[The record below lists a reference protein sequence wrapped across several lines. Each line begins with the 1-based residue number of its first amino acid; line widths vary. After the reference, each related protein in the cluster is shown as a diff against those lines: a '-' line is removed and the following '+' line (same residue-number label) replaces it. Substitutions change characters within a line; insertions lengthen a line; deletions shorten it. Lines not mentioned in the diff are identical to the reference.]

1 MHGSDRLQAV
11 LERLDLIEYADIFRK
26 EEIDDGNLHL
36 LTEAHLRG
44 IGIPLGP
51 ALQIMDAL
59 RGSRPTQ
66 GGSSLASL
74 PPQEWPPSVGVQFAT
89 SGDQRQIT
97 VLYCDLVQSTE
108 LTHLLGNERYA
119 TFFAEYLSTCAQI
132 VAQYDQ
138 EISELKGDGIGIYF
152 GLRKAREDDADQAVR
167 AAIEISQAVSKIPT
181 TAESNARCRIGIAT
195 GAVAVMSSQVF
206 GDVMNMASRLQHL
219 GGPGDIIVG
228 DSTRRICGDAFAF
241 FDLGCRNL
249 KGLRPQRVWRL
260 RGSLPGIS
268 RFQANQKPRLSPLT
282 GRDGELGTLRER
294 WRLASEGNAQV
305 IRIEGDAGIGKS
317 RLVRELMNEVASH
330 RHGVIQSYQCMLRR
344 QTAAYHP
351 LIEQLECMSGIQ
363 RNRSASENLEKLR
376 HLSSAWGVSSD
387 KSVEALAVLLRLTEA
402 PADGRLTGAE
412 FTDQIVEIFNAQL
425 KSISRRQPMLVVFED
440 VHWVDPSTADLL
452 TKIISFLRA
461 EALPVLVVLTH
472 RPIMHDDADAPKT
485 LVASL
490 TNEADGKQD
499 KRGSSTILKLYA
511 LKRHESFAIIKH
523 VAKHRELG
531 SSLLESIA
539 VRADDVPL
547 FIEEVTNYVLEFGK
561 LHDLDKRQPVLLER
575 IRPYLT
581 GRLDSL
587 GIAVKEVAQVGSV
600 IGRSFTSLLVSR
612 GLDCDADSLEP
623 RLDQLVQSELVY
635 KQGNGANAVYTFKH
649 VLVQDTIYASLFQKH
664 KRIFHRRIA
673 EALEREETV
682 ASEPDVLAWH
692 FTEAD
697 ESLKAITYWSR
708 AGEAAIARSAM
719 TEARRQF
726 EHGENLINKLS
737 KGRASLTS
745 QDSATLDSLELE
757 LLAGL
762 GATLWALEGS
772 SDQSLVTLCERVL
785 DLASKQGR
793 PDREFDA
800 HLALTNHYYVAGRIT
815 QAESHIRPCLSLAES
830 SQDSDQL
837 VSAHRIMGELAF
849 YLGDL
854 DCAIE
859 HLGRAIEH
867 YHVERQSALVLK
879 LGDDPGI
886 LARPYLALSLWLKG
900 EVGNAFKQCNEAI
913 AEAEKFGHEY
923 TLTQANFDTAWLHA
937 IARSFESAKMFAS
950 KSIELCSV
958 GKDEFRLYL
967 GCASVLRGWVM
978 TLEGNTTQGIKC
990 IKQGMPLIEDTDA
1003 GICLGCFLPW
1013 LAEGLGYAGEI
1024 EEGLKVIRNAQ
1035 ETATDH
1041 FYDAERL
1048 RIEGQ
1053 LRTHIDRDG
1062 ARRCFQAA
1070 IDASQKASMKSLELR
1085 AALALHDFQL
1095 SQDEKVD
1102 IGGLF
1107 GHLRPWIEGEIANAE
1122 IRRARKLL
1130 VE

>member
-1 MHGSDRLQAV
+1 LQGSDRLLA
-11 LERLDLIEYADIFRK
+11 LLDRLDLIEYADIFRK
-26 EEIDDGNLHL
+26 EKIDDGALHL
-36 LTEAHLRG
+36 LTEAYLRE

-51 ALQIMDAL
+51 ALQIMEAL
-59 RGSRPTQ
+59 RGSKPTEVA
-66 GGSSLASL
+66 SSLESWPL
-74 PPQEWPPSVGVQFAT
+74 PPSVGVQFAT

-97 VLYCDLVQSTE
+97 VLFCDIVQSTE
-108 LTHLLGNERYA
+108 LTHRLGNERYA

-138 EISELKGDGIGIYF
+138 EISELKGDGIGVYF

-167 AAIEISQAVSKIPT
+167 AAIEISQAVSKIAT
-181 TAESNARCRIGIAT
+181 SEGSNARCRIGIAT
-195 GAVAVMSSQVF
+195 GAVAVTNSQVF
-206 GDVMNMASRLQHL
+206 GDVMNLASRLQDL
-219 GGPGDIIVG
+219 GAPGDVILD
-228 DSTRRICGDAFAF
+228 DSTRRICGEAFGF
-241 FDLGCRNL
+241 IDLGYRDL
-249 KGLRPQRVWRL
+249 KGLGAQRIWRL
-260 RGSLPGIS
+260 GGYMPGIS
-268 RFQANQKPRLSPLT
+268 RFEATKKPRLSPLT
-282 GRDGELGTLRER
+282 GRDEELGALRER

-305 IRIEGDAGIGKS
+305 VHIEGDAGIGKS
-317 RLVRELMNEVASH
+317 RLVRELMDEVASH
-330 RHGVIQSYQCMLRR
+330 HSVIHYQCMLRR

-351 LIEQLECMSGIQ
+351 LIEQLERVSGIQ
-363 RNRSASENLEKLR
+363 RNRLASENLEKLQ
-376 HLSSAWGVSSD
+376 HLSSSWGISSD
-387 KSVEALAVLLRLTEA
+387 SSVQALAVLLGLPESA
-402 PADGRLTGAE
+402 ADGGLTGAE
-412 FTDQIVEIFNAQL
+412 FTDQIISAFTTQL
-425 KSISRRQPMLVVFED
+425 KSLSREEPVLVVFED

-452 TKIISFLRA
+452 TKLISFVRTESLS
-461 EALPVLVVLTH
+461 VLVVLTH
-472 RPIMHDDADAPKT
+472 RPIKHDDADGPKM
-485 LVASL
+485 LMAFL
-490 TNEADGKQD
+490 TSEVDATNG
-499 KRGSSTILKLYA
+499 LKLNS

-547 FIEEVTNYVLEFGK
+547 FVEEVTNYVLEFGK
-561 LHDLDKRQPVLLER
+561 LHDLDEHQPVLLER

-581 GRLDSL
+581 GRLDGL
-587 GIAVKEVAQVGSV
+587 GMAVKEVAQVGSV
-600 IGRSFTSLLVSR
+600 IGRSFTALLVSR
-612 GLDCDADSLEP
+612 GLDCDADSLQP
-623 RLDQLVQSELVY
+623 QLDQLVQSELLH
-635 KQGNGANAVYTFKH
+635 KQGNGPDAVYNFKH

-664 KRIFHRRIA
+664 KRIFHRRLA
-673 EALEREETV
+673 EALEREFPETV

-737 KGRASLTS
+737 KVRASLTS

-757 LLAGL
+757 LLGGL
-762 GATLWALEGS
+762 GAVLWALEGS
-772 SDQSLVTLCERVL
+772 SGQRLVTLCERVL
-785 DLASKQGR
+785 NLASKQGR
-793 PDREFDA
+793 SDREFDA
-800 HLALTNHYYVAGRIT
+800 HLALTNHYYVAGKIT
-815 QAESHIRPCLSLAES
+815 QAESHIRPCLSLADS
-830 SQDSDQL
+830 SQDPDQL
-837 VSAHRIMGELAF
+837 VSAHRIMGELSF

-854 DCAIE
+854 DRAIE
-859 HLGRAIEH
+859 HLSRAIEH

-913 AEAEKFGHEY
+913 AEAEKFGHEF
-923 TLTQANFDTAWLHA
+923 TLAQANFDIAWLHA
-937 IARSFESAKMFAS
+937 IGRNFESAKMFAS
-950 KSIELCSV
+950 KSIELCSN

-1013 LAEGLGYAGEI
+1013 LAEGLGHAGEI

-1053 LRTHIDRDG
+1053 LHTPIDGDE

-1070 IDASQKASMKSLELR
+1070 IEGSRKAGMKSLELR

-1095 SQDEKVD
+1095 SQDQKVD

-1107 GHLRPWIEGEIANAE
+1107 GHLRPWIESDIANAE
-1122 IRRARKLL
+1122 IRRARELF
-1130 VE
+1130 V

>member
-1 MHGSDRLQAV
+1 LHGSDRLQA
-11 LERLDLIEYADIFRK
+11 LLDRLDLIEYADIFRK
-26 EEIDDGNLHL
+26 EKIDDGNLHL
-36 LTEAHLRG
+36 LTEGYLRE
-44 IGIPLGP
+44 INIPLGP
-51 ALQIMDAL
+51 ALQILDAL
-59 RGSRPTQ
+59 KDWRPTP
-66 GGSSLASL
+66 GGSLL
-74 PPQEWPPSVGVQFAT
+74 PLPPSVGVQFAT
-89 SGDQRQIT
+89 SGDLRQIT

-108 LTHLLGNERYA
+108 LTRLLGYERYA

-138 EISELKGDGIGIYF
+138 EISELKGDGIGVYF

-181 TAESNARCRIGIAT
+181 TEESNASCRIGIAT

-206 GDVMNMASRLQHL
+206 GDVMNLASRLQHL
-219 GGPGDIIVG
+219 GAPGDVIVE
-228 DSTRRICGDAFAF
+228 DSTRRICGDAFEF
-241 FDLGCRNL
+241 IDLGYRDL
-249 KGLRPQRVWRL
+249 KGLGAQRVWRL
-260 RGSLPGIS
+260 GGYIPGIS
-268 RFQANQKPRLSPLT
+268 RFEAITKRRLSPLT
-282 GRDGELGTLRER
+282 GRDEELRALRDC
-294 WRLASEGNAQV
+294 WHLASEGSPQV

-317 RLVRELMNEVASH
+317 RLVRELMDEVASH
-330 RHGVIQSYQCMLRR
+330 HSVIHYQCMLRR

-351 LIEQLECMSGIQ
+351 LIEQLERMSGIR

-376 HLSSAWGVSSD
+376 HLSSAWGISD
-387 KSVEALAVLLRLTEA
+387 DNSVQALAVLLGLAESA
-402 PADGRLTGAE
+402 ADGTLTGAE
-412 FTDQIVEIFNAQL
+412 FSDQIVRVFTTQL
-425 KSISRRQPMLVVFED
+425 KSLSSRQPVLIVFED

-452 TKIISFLRA
+452 TKLISFIRA
-461 EALPVLVVLTH
+461 EALPVLVMLTH
-472 RPIMHDDADAPKT
+472 RPIMKDDADGPKM
-485 LVASL
+485 LMACL
-490 TNEADGKQD
+490 TSEADANHD
-499 KRGSSTILKLYA
+499 KCGSPTTLRLKA

-523 VAKHRELG
+523 VAKSRQLG
-531 SSLLESIA
+531 SGLLESIA
-539 VRADDVPL
+539 IRADDVPL
-547 FIEEVTNYVLEFGK
+547 FVEEVTNYVLEFGK
-561 LHDLDKRQPVLLER
+561 LHDLDEHQPVLLER

-581 GRLDSL
+581 GRLDGL
-587 GIAVKEVAQVGSV
+587 GMAVKEVAQVGSV
-600 IGRSFTSLLVSR
+600 IGRSFTALLVSR
-612 GLDCDADSLEP
+612 GLDCDSDSLQP
-623 RLDQLVQSELVY
+623 RLDQLVQSELVH
-635 KQGNGANAVYTFKH
+635 KQGNGPDAVYSFKH

-673 EALEREETV
+673 EALEREFPETV

-708 AGEAAIARSAM
+708 AGEAAISRSAM
-719 TEARRQF
+719 REARRQF

-737 KGRASLTS
+737 KVRASLAS

-757 LLAGL
+757 LLGGL

-772 SDQSLVTLCERVL
+772 SDQSLVTRYKRVL

-815 QAESHIRPCLSLAES
+815 EAESHIRPCLSLAES

-859 HLGRAIEH
+859 HLSRAIEH

-900 EVGNAFKQCNEAI
+900 EVGNAFKQCNEGI
-913 AEAEKFGHEY
+913 AEAEKFGHEF

-950 KSIELCSV
+950 KSIELCSNS
-958 GKDEFRLYL
+958 KDEFRLYL

-1013 LAEGLGYAGEI
+1013 LAEGLGHAGEI

-1070 IDASQKASMKSLELR
+1070 IDVGRKASMKSLELR

-1107 GHLRPWIEGEIANAE
+1107 GHLRPWIEGEVQNAE
-1122 IRRARKLL
+1122 MRRARKLL

>member
-1 MHGSDRLQAV
+1 MHASDRLQAV
-11 LERLDLIEYADIFRK
+11 LERLGLIEYADIFRK
-26 EEIDDGNLHL
+26 EGIDDGNLHL

-89 SGDQRQIT
+89 SSDQRQIT

-195 GAVAVMSSQVF
+195 GAVAVVSSQVF
-206 GDVMNMASRLQHL
+206 GDVMNLASRLQHL
-219 GGPGDIIVG
+219 GGPGDVIVG

-241 FDLGCRNL
+241 IDLGYQDL
-249 KGLRPQRVWRL
+249 KGLGAQRVWRL
-260 RGSLPGIS
+260 GGYIPGIS
-268 RFQANQKPRLSPLT
+268 RFEATQKPRLSPLT
-282 GRDGELGTLRER
+282 GRDEELGALRER

-305 IRIEGDAGIGKS
+305 MRIEGDAGIGKS

-330 RHGVIQSYQCMLRR
+330 QHGVIQSYQCMLRR

-351 LIEQLECMSGIQ
+351 LIEQLERMSGIQ

-376 HLSSAWGVSSD
+376 HLSSAWGISSD
-387 KSVEALAVLLRLTEA
+387 KSVQALAVLLGLAESA
-402 PADGRLTGAE
+402 ADGRLTGAE
-412 FTDQIVEIFNAQL
+412 FTDQIVSVFTTQL
-425 KSISRRQPMLVVFED
+425 KSLSRRQPMLVVFED

-452 TKIISFLRA
+452 TKLISFIRA

-472 RPIMHDDADAPKT
+472 RPIKHDDADGPKM
-485 LVASL
+485 LMACL
-490 TNEADGKQD
+490 TSEVDANND
-499 KRGSSTILKLYA
+499 KRGRPTILKLNA

-523 VAKHRELG
+523 VAKNRQLG

-547 FIEEVTNYVLEFGK
+547 FVEEVTNYVLEFGK
-561 LHDLDKRQPVLLER
+561 LHDLDEHQPVLLER

-581 GRLDSL
+581 GRLDGL
-587 GIAVKEVAQVGSV
+587 GVAVKEVAQVGSV
-600 IGRSFTSLLVSR
+600 IGRSFTALLVSR
-612 GLDCDADSLEP
+612 GLDCDSDSLQP
-623 RLDQLVQSELVY
+623 RLDQLVQSELVH
-635 KQGNGANAVYTFKH
+635 KQGNGPDAVYNFKH
-649 VLVQDTIYASLFQKH
+649 VLVQDTVYASLFQKH

-673 EALEREETV
+673 EALEREFPETV

-697 ESLKAITYWSR
+697 ELLKAITYWCR

-726 EHGENLINKLS
+726 EHGEDLINKLS
-737 KGRASLTS
+737 KGRASLTP
-745 QDSATLDSLELE
+745 QDSATLDNLELE

-762 GATLWALEGS
+762 GATVYPLEGS
-772 SDQSLVTLCERVL
+772 SDQRLVTICERVL

-800 HLALTNHYYVAGRIT
+800 HLALTNHYYVAGKIT
-815 QAESHIRPCLSLAES
+815 QAESHIRPCLSLAEFIS
-830 SQDSDQL
+830 
-837 VSAHRIMGELAF
+837 G
-849 YLGDL
+849 LGPA
-854 DCAIE
+854 CFCPS
-859 HLGRAIEH
+859 HYGRAG
-867 YHVERQSALVLK
+867 V
-879 LGDDPGI
+879 
-886 LARPYLALSLWLKG
+886 
-900 EVGNAFKQCNEAI
+900 
-913 AEAEKFGHEY
+913 
-923 TLTQANFDTAWLHA
+923 
-937 IARSFESAKMFAS
+937 
-950 KSIELCSV
+950 
-958 GKDEFRLYL
+958 
-967 GCASVLRGWVM
+967 
-978 TLEGNTTQGIKC
+978 
-990 IKQGMPLIEDTDA
+990 
-1003 GICLGCFLPW
+1003 
-1013 LAEGLGYAGEI
+1013 
-1024 EEGLKVIRNAQ
+1024 
-1035 ETATDH
+1035 
-1041 FYDAERL
+1041 
-1048 RIEGQ
+1048 
-1053 LRTHIDRDG
+1053 
-1062 ARRCFQAA
+1062 
-1070 IDASQKASMKSLELR
+1070 
-1085 AALALHDFQL
+1085 
-1095 SQDEKVD
+1095 
-1102 IGGLF
+1102 LF
-1107 GHLRPWIEGEIANAE
+1107 G
-1122 IRRARKLL
+1122 
-1130 VE
+1130 

>member
-1 MHGSDRLQAV
+1 
-11 LERLDLIEYADIFRK
+11 
-26 EEIDDGNLHL
+26 
-36 LTEAHLRG
+36 
-44 IGIPLGP
+44 
-51 ALQIMDAL
+51 MD
-59 RGSRPTQ
+59 
-66 GGSSLASL
+66 
-74 PPQEWPPSVGVQFAT
+74 
-89 SGDQRQIT
+89 
-97 VLYCDLVQSTE
+97 
-108 LTHLLGNERYA
+108 
-119 TFFAEYLSTCAQI
+119 
-132 VAQYDQ
+132 
-138 EISELKGDGIGIYF
+138 
-152 GLRKAREDDADQAVR
+152 
-167 AAIEISQAVSKIPT
+167 
-181 TAESNARCRIGIAT
+181 
-195 GAVAVMSSQVF
+195 
-206 GDVMNMASRLQHL
+206 
-219 GGPGDIIVG
+219 
-228 DSTRRICGDAFAF
+228 
-241 FDLGCRNL
+241 
-249 KGLRPQRVWRL
+249 
-260 RGSLPGIS
+260 
-268 RFQANQKPRLSPLT
+268 
-282 GRDGELGTLRER
+282 
-294 WRLASEGNAQV
+294 
-305 IRIEGDAGIGKS
+305 
-317 RLVRELMNEVASH
+317 EVASH
-330 RHGVIQSYQCMLRR
+330 HSVIHYQCMLRR

-351 LIEQLECMSGIQ
+351 LVEQLERVSGIQ
-363 RNRSASENLEKLR
+363 RHRPASENLEKLQ
-376 HLSSAWGVSSD
+376 HLSSSWGISSD
-387 KSVEALAVLLRLTEA
+387 SSVQALAVLLGLQESA
-402 PADGRLTGAE
+402 ADGGLTGAD
-412 FTDQIVEIFNAQL
+412 FTVQIVSAFITQL
-425 KSISRRQPMLVVFED
+425 KTLSGEEPVLVVFED

-452 TKIISFLRA
+452 ANLISFVRTESLS
-461 EALPVLVVLTH
+461 VLVVLTH
-472 RPIMHDDADAPKT
+472 RPIKHDDADGPKM
-485 LVASL
+485 LMAFL
-490 TNEADGKQD
+490 TSEVDAINN
-499 KRGSSTILKLYA
+499 LNLNP

-523 VAKHRELG
+523 VAQHRELG

-547 FIEEVTNYVLEFGK
+547 FVEEVTNYVLEFGK
-561 LHDLDKRQPVLLER
+561 LHDLDEHQPVLLER

-581 GRLDSL
+581 GRLDGL
-587 GIAVKEVAQVGSV
+587 GAAVKEVAQVGSV
-600 IGRSFTSLLVSR
+600 IGRSFTALLVAR
-612 GLDCDADSLEP
+612 GLDCDADSLQP
-623 RLDQLVQSELVY
+623 QLDQLVQSELVH
-635 KQGNGANAVYTFKH
+635 KQGHGPHAVYNFKH
-649 VLVQDTIYASLFQKH
+649 ILVQDTIYASMFQKH

-673 EALEREETV
+673 EALEREFPETM

-697 ESLKAITYWSR
+697 ESLRAITYWSR
-708 AGEAAIARSAM
+708 AGQAAIARSAM

-726 EHGENLINKLS
+726 EHGEDLINKLS
-737 KGRASLTS
+737 KVRASLTS

-757 LLAGL
+757 LLGGL

-923 TLTQANFDTAWLHA
+923 TLAQANFDTAWLHA

-1013 LAEGLGYAGEI
+1013 LAEGLGHAGEI

-1107 GHLRPWIEGEIANAE
+1107 GHLRPWIEGEITNAE
-1122 IRRARKLL
+1122 IRRARELL
-1130 VE
+1130 M

>member
-1 MHGSDRLQAV
+1 LHGSDRLQAV

-51 ALQIMDAL
+51 ALQVMDAL

-66 GGSSLASL
+66 SGSPLASL
-74 PPQEWPPSVGVQFAT
+74 PPQERPPSVGIQFAT
-89 SGDQRQIT
+89 SSDQRQIT

-108 LTHLLGNERYA
+108 LTHLLGNEHYA

-206 GDVMNMASRLQHL
+206 GDVMNLASRLQHL
-219 GGPGDIIVG
+219 GGPGDIIVE
-228 DSTRRICGDAFAF
+228 DSTRRICGDAFGF
-241 FDLGCRNL
+241 IDLGYRDL
-249 KGLRPQRVWRL
+249 KGLGAQRVWRL
-260 RGSLPGIS
+260 GGSIPGIS
-268 RFQANQKPRLSPLT
+268 RFEATKKPSLSPLT
-282 GRDGELGTLRER
+282 GRDEELGTLRER

-305 IRIEGDAGIGKS
+305 VRIEGDAGIGKS
-317 RLVRELMNEVASH
+317 RLVRELMNEVASQN
-330 RHGVIQSYQCMLRR
+330 HGVIQSYQCMLRR
-344 QTAAYHP
+344 QSAAYHP

-376 HLSSAWGVSSD
+376 HLSSAWGISSD
-387 KSVEALAVLLRLTEA
+387 KSVQALAVLLGLAESA
-402 PADGRLTGAE
+402 ADGRLTGAE
-412 FTDQIVEIFNAQL
+412 FTDQIVDIFTAQL
-425 KSISRRQPMLVVFED
+425 KSISRREPMLVVFED

-452 TKIISFLRA
+452 TKIISFIRT
-461 EALPVLVVLTH
+461 EALSVLVVLTH
-472 RPIMHDDADAPKT
+472 RPSMNDDSDAPKT
-485 LVASL
+485 LMASL
-490 TNEADGKQD
+490 TNEVDANND
-499 KRGSSTILKLYA
+499 KHGSPTILKLKA

-523 VAKHRELG
+523 VAKNRELG

-547 FIEEVTNYVLEFGK
+547 FVEEVTNYVLEFGK

-612 GLDCDADSLEP
+612 GLDCDADSLEL

-697 ESLKAITYWSR
+697 ESLKAISYWCK
-708 AGEAAIARSAM
+708 AGEIAIARSAM

-726 EHGENLINKLS
+726 ERGEDLINKLS
-737 KGRASLTS
+737 KGRPSLTA
-745 QDSATLDSLELE
+745 QDSATLDNLELE

-762 GATLWALEGS
+762 GATVWPLEGS
-772 SDQSLVTLCERVL
+772 SDQRLVTICERVL

-800 HLALTNHYYVAGRIT
+800 HLALTNHYYVAGNIA

-859 HLGRAIEH
+859 HLSRALEH
-867 YHVERQSALVLK
+867 YQVERQSALVLK

-900 EVGNAFKQCNEAI
+900 EVGNAFKQCTEGI
-913 AEAEKFGHEY
+913 AEAEKFSHEY
-923 TLTQANFDTAWLHA
+923 TLAQANFDTAWLHA
-937 IARSFESAKMFAS
+937 IARNFESAKMFAS
-950 KSIELCSV
+950 KSIELCSN

-967 GCASVLRGWVM
+967 GCASVIRGWVM
-978 TLEGNTTQGIKC
+978 TLEGDTTQGITC
-990 IKQGMPLIEDTDA
+990 MKQSMPLIEDTDA

-1013 LAEGLGYAGEI
+1013 LAEGLGHAGEM

-1053 LRTHIDRDG
+1053 LRTPIDRDE

-1070 IDASQKASMKSLELR
+1070 IDVSRKADMKSLELR

-1102 IGGLF
+1102 SRVLF
-1107 GHLRPWIEGEIANAE
+1107 GHLQRWIENEAQNGEM
-1122 IRRARKLL
+1122 RRARNLL